1 MSADVDVVFYCII
14 NNFIFQN
21 EICDML
27 PVRQHLAI
35 IKSWTNELVCLCS
48 LKTSRI
54 GKGLSEIFSQPFLQY
69 ETWPMSLF
77 IVIVTLCEMYVA
89 IVYLRYGIV

>member
-1 MSADVDVVFYCII
+1 
-14 NNFIFQN
+14 
-21 EICDML
+21 ML
-27 PVRQHLAI
+27 PVRQQLSI

-54 GKGLSEIFSQPFLQY
+54 GKGLSETFSQPFLQY

-77 IVIVTLCEMYVA
+77 IVIVT
-89 IVYLRYGIV
+89 

>member
-1 MSADVDVVFYCII
+1 M
-14 NNFIFQN
+14 
-21 EICDML
+21 
-27 PVRQHLAI
+27 AI

-69 ETWPMSLF
+69 EMWPMSLF
-77 IVIVTLCEMYVA
+77 IVIVTLCDMYIA
-89 IVYLRYGIV
+89 IVCLRYGIV

>member
-1 MSADVDVVFYCII
+1 
-14 NNFIFQN
+14 
-21 EICDML
+21 ML
-27 PVRQHLAI
+27 PVRKQLSI

-89 IVYLRYGIV
+89 IVYLRYGMV